1 MRTGGTLAIQHQ
13 RICMRAAESVILL
26 QIGHLLEV
34 LAIPYLAHHVKPVG
48 HGLAMLLLN
57 GGKIR
62 RPVRVCHRSSVFVL
76 FGLPVYGAS
85 QAIRVLRMREPEIT
99 HQVRGMDHPAR
110 TGLIGAALALGR
122 SFQPNLLTRGTRD
135 QAIISGATTA
145 LAYELF
151 SAGDAIVDSV
161 ATRISGG
168 TRPSNA
174 ARLAVAGGLAALSL
188 ATYKGFA
195 WREHESRKRA
205 AIRLT
210 GRMALTGAVSSA
222 VSSLTGSRS
231 TSRSAALL
239 VAAAAGAGSWASV
252 SPWRAAPGSLIQKLT
267 PGSTAPDHEEFFED
281 SVREVDPLK
290 MAGIG
295 TGVALA
301 MYGLARTESLLTNS
315 VARGASAAFGGEPQ
329 DHRALGRLAALGI
342 SVGVASLAVSKVS
355 SVLTK
360 GGGAVEPGM
369 ENPPTIPEITGCAE
383 SGLDWM
389 KQTREGARWLSAA
402 LPPSA
407 INAVMD
413 RTDAKQPIRVYA
425 SLDIEPDPHERARIL
440 LDEIDRTHALE
451 RKHFALFSPTG
462 SGYVNYV
469 ATETFEFLTGGDC
482 ASAAIQ
488 YSVLPS
494 FLSLGDVSLGVA
506 QTRMVV
512 DGITARLMDM
522 PKNKR
527 PHFYLFGESL
537 GSQVS
542 EGMFEGTWTYGLP
555 GSKVD
560 YAVWIGTPSAT
571 TWRKQLW
578 GDRTIAEAPGVGP
591 DAIYL
596 PRNVD
601 DWRNLPKDQRKEVR
615 YLLLQN
621 GDDPIPKFG
630 SQLMWRKP
638 DWLGPERPIGAPKNT
653 YWVPGTTFL
662 MTFIDMLNALTP
674 TPGIFAEG
682 GHDYREVLP
691 DAISETWRLPA
702 TAAQMEAMN
711 TSLREREL
719 AWELYRD
726 WAAACAKPADKVAT
740 AKSDVLATASKYVGY
755 TVDAQGLID
764 LVARAL
770 PDRAAMLTP

>member
-1 MRTGGTLAIQHQ
+1 MH
-13 RICMRAAESVILL
+13 E
-26 QIGHLLEV
+26 
-34 LAIPYLAHHVKPVG
+34 K
-48 HGLAMLLLN
+48 
-57 GGKIR
+57 
-62 RPVRVCHRSSVFVL
+62 
-76 FGLPVYGAS
+76 
-85 QAIRVLRMREPEIT
+85 
-99 HQVRGMDHPAR
+99 RGMDHPAR

-135 QAIISGATTA
+135 QAIISGATAA

-151 SAGDAIVDSV
+151 SAGDAVVDSL

-174 ARLAVAGGLAALSL
+174 ARLAVAGGLAAVGL

-195 WREHESRKRA
+195 WREHEPRKRA

-222 VSSLTGSRS
+222 VSSITSSRNN
-231 TSRSAALL
+231 SRSAAVL
-239 VAAAAGAGSWASV
+239 VAIAAGAGSWASV
-252 SPWRAAPGSLIQKLT
+252 SPWRASPGSLIRKITSGESAQ
-267 PGSTAPDHEEFFED
+267 STEEFFED
-281 SVREVDPLK
+281 SVREVDPIK
-290 MAGIG
+290 MAAIG
-295 TGVALA
+295 SGVALA
-301 MYGLARTESLLTNS
+301 MYGLARGESALTNS
-315 VARGASAAFGGEPQ
+315 LARGASAAFGGEPQ
-329 DHRALGRLAALGI
+329 DHRALGRIAALGI
-342 SVGVASLAVSKVS
+342 SVGVAAFALQKVS
-355 SVLTK
+355 ALLTK

-389 KQTREGARWLSAA
+389 KQTREGARWLAA
-402 LPPSA
+402 TLSPTD
-407 INAVMD
+407 INSVMG
-413 RTDAKQPIRVYA
+413 RTDSKQPIRVY
-425 SLDIEPDPHERARIL
+425 SSIDIEPDPHERARIL
-440 LDEIDRTHALE
+440 LEEIDRTRALE

-494 FLSLGDVSLGVA
+494 SLSLGDVSLGVD

-527 PHFYLFGESL
+527 PHFHLFGESL

-542 EGMFEGTWTYGLP
+542 ESMFDGTWTYGLP
-555 GSKVD
+555 GAKVD
-560 YAVWIGTPSAT
+560 YALWIGTPSAT
-571 TWRKQLW
+571 VWRKQLW
-578 GDRTIAEAPGVGP
+578 GERTIADAPSVGP
-591 DAIYL
+591 DGVYL
-596 PRNVD
+596 PRNIH
-601 DWRNLPKDQRKEVR
+601 DWRNLSKEQRKEIR

-638 DWLGPERPIGAPKNT
+638 DWLGPERPIGAPQNT
-653 YWVPGTTFL
+653 VWVPGTTFL

-682 GHDYREVLP
+682 GHDYRDVLP
-691 DAISETWRLPA
+691 EAISETWRLPA
-702 TAAQMEAMN
+702 TPAQMAAMN

-726 WAAACAKPADKVAT
+726 WAAACAKPADKVAK
-740 AKSDVLATASKYVGY
+740 AKSDALATASKYVGY
-755 TVDAQGLID
+755 TVDAAGLVE
-764 LVARAL
+764 LVARVL
-770 PDRAAMLTP
+770 PERAAMLTP